1 MKYVYIS
8 WGEAIKL
15 TFELA
20 EKLLMSKY
28 LPNSIVAISRG
39 GLIPARI
46 LSDVINVDEVYSIKA
61 SLWGVAGKISD
72 KVIIQEV
79 ELPIKSKKVLI
90 VDDVVDSGSTL
101 DAVVRR
107 IKTFNPEEVKTAV
120 LHIKLTSKYIPDYY
134 VGRLESWAWIIYPWT
149 IHEVIYSLMYK
160 EYGCKLLDMSDEDL
174 VKVFQELTNVV
185 VSDISLT
192 TVNLAKEYYLKPL
205 CRG

>member
-61 SLWGVAGKISD
+61 SLWGVAG
-72 KVIIQEV
+72 
-79 ELPIKSKKVLI
+79 
-90 VDDVVDSGSTL
+90 
-101 DAVVRR
+101 
-107 IKTFNPEEVKTAV
+107 
-120 LHIKLTSKYIPDYY
+120 
-134 VGRLESWAWIIYPWT
+134 
-149 IHEVIYSLMYK
+149 
-160 EYGCKLLDMSDEDL
+160 
-174 VKVFQELTNVV
+174 
-185 VSDISLT
+185 
-192 TVNLAKEYYLKPL
+192 
-205 CRG
+205 